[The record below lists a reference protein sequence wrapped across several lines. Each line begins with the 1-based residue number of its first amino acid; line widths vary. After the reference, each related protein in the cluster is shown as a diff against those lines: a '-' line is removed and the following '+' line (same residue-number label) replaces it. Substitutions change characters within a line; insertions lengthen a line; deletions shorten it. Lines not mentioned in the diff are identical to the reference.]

1 MVRPSPLLAILT
13 LALACGDSDAGS
25 DGGSNPGTA
34 VTVSSTGAAS
44 EPTSGPTSSG
54 PGGTDSDSVC
64 GDGIVGPDEPCD
76 DGNQID
82 LDGCSNTCTLPTC
95 SDAVRNGDESDVDC
109 GGACP
114 QCGDM
119 GKCNQN
125 SDCTTGLCDR
135 TCVGL
140 YPTCLEMH
148 MWHQSLPDGSYAI
161 DPDGDGTPIQ
171 VFCDMV
177 NGGWTEAA
185 RETFE
190 AVSGWSAGTTSSCGA
205 WSTAMLGGAG
215 QFGVGATTEK
225 SFPLLGVPH
234 KRIKVVAEAII
245 IDNWDAESLTLDI
258 DGQQAASVV
267 CSQGIPASCGPKEA
281 QCGAPQWLE
290 GRATLRGELDHT
302 TDAALVHFSS
312 TLDEDASEEAWGLG
326 SVSVLV
332 Q

>member
-1 MVRPSPLLAILT
+1 MARPSPLLAILT

-44 EPTSGPTSSG
+44 EPTSAPTTSG
-54 PGGTDSDSVC
+54 PGGTDGDSVC
-64 GDGIVGPDEPCD
+64 GDGLIGADEPCD

-95 SDAVRNGDESDVDC
+95 SDGLRNGDESDVDC

-114 QCGDM
+114 QCGDA

-140 YPTCLEMH
+140 YPTCLELH
-148 MWHQSLPDGSYAI
+148 MWHPSLPDGVYAI
-161 DPDGDGTPIQ
+161 DPDGDGAPIQ

-185 RETFE
+185 RDTFD
-190 AVSGWSAGTTSSCGA
+190 AVIGWSAGTTSSCGA

-215 QFGVGATTEK
+215 QFGAGAATEK

-281 QCGAPQWLE
+281 QCGAPQWQE
-290 GRATLRGELDHT
+290 GKATLRGELDHT
-302 TDAALVHFSS
+302 TDAALVRFTS
-312 TLDEDASEEAWGLG
+312 TLDEDASEEAWGLD

>member
-1 MVRPSPLLAILT
+1 MPRLLLG
-13 LALACGDSDAGS
+13 LALLVAACGGDDQATADATGTTPATLP
-25 DGGSNPGTA
+25 DGT
-34 VTVSSTGAAS
+34 TDAS
-44 EPTSGPTSSG
+44 PTSGELTDAAASG
-54 PGGTDSDSVC
+54 DDGTC
-64 GDGIVGPDEPCD
+64 GDGVVSADEACD
-76 DGNQID
+76 DGNQVD
-82 LDGCSNTCTLPTC
+82 FDACSNTCVLPTC
-95 SDAVRNGDESDVDC
+95 SDGQRNGEESDIDC
-109 GGACP
+109 GGTCGV
-114 QCGDM
+114 CGDM
-119 GKCNQN
+119 ATCNHN
-125 SDCTTGLCDR
+125 EDCSSGLCDR

-148 MWHQSLPDGSYAI
+148 MWHQSLPDGTYDI

-185 RETFE
+185 REGFE
-190 AVSGWSAGTTSSCGA
+190 AVTGWSAGQTSSCGG

-215 QFGVGATTEK
+215 QFGTGATTEK

-234 KRIKVVAEAII
+234 KKVKVVAEAII
-245 IDNWDAESLTLDI
+245 IDNWDAESLVLDI
-258 DGQQAASVV
+258 DGMQAASVV

-290 GRATLRGELDHT
+290 GKATLRGELVHA
-302 TDAALVHFSS
+302 TDTALVRFSS
-312 TLDEDASEEAWGLG
+312 TLDMDAAEEAWGLD